1 MPDAAPAAMPA
12 APPASAPPP
21 AATLVILRGNSA
33 SGKSTVAR
41 RVQRSLPRGRVAVI
55 GQDHL
60 RRELLWEHDVTNGD
74 TAGLILATAR
84 HCLGI
89 GRITVVEGIFGSER
103 YGEMFEELLA
113 EHDGPSLVYYLDVSL
128 EETLRRHAGKTI
140 GGEVPASEVA
150 SWYREHDV
158 LGAPGEQVLGEELS
172 EDAMVARVHADLR
185 TTAEH

>member
-1 MPDAAPAAMPA
+1 MPDAAPAPT
-12 APPASAPPP
+12 PSAP
-21 AATLVILRGNSA
+21 ALVILRGNSA
-33 SGKSTVAR
+33 SGKFTVAR

-60 RRELLWEHDVTNGD
+60 RRELLWEHDAANSD

-103 YGEMFEELLA
+103 YGDMFEEMLA
-113 EHDGPSLVYYLDVSL
+113 DHEGPCLVYYLDVSL
-128 EETLRRHAGKTI
+128 AETLRRHAGKTI

-158 LGAPGEQVLGEELS
+158 LGAPGEQVLGEDLS
-172 EDAMVARVHADLR
+172 EGDMVARVLADL
-185 TTAEH
+185 TTAAEH